1 MKRRIAT
8 VLLIILASIAIV
20 GEQTAPAGG
29 ETPAAGGGSK
39 PQSGGGTKQESQA
52 KTENEIDQIIQS
64 ELNNINNTDTAA
76 TTTAPAATST
86 VDTGT
91 TPTIGGDEASDG
103 SKFKVYDNYEKAIK
117 TNPSSGEIFRLCNL
131 YFRDG
136 LYERA
141 MNLAKQ
147 DNARDI
153 RNLYVV
159 ALSSRLMGN
168 FDQSIQYYNEILA
181 RYPNFL
187 EAHLGLGIAYK
198 SKGDFKRAV
207 EYLKTYNNSRR
218 DENVNKEIALL
229 NNIINGT
236 LN

>member
-1 MKRRIAT
+1 MKRKFAMILVIIA
-8 VLLIILASIAIV
+8 ASIMLT
-20 GEQTAPAGG
+20 GEPTEGGGDAGTAAPAG
-29 ETPAAGGGSK
+29 TKPPQAQPAGDPG
-39 PQSGGGTKQESQA
+39 A

-64 ELNNINNTDTAA
+64 ELDNINKGTAA
-76 TTTAPAATST
+76 APVTQST

-91 TPTIGGDEASDG
+91 TPVLGDQASDG

-117 TNPSSGEIFRLCNL
+117 ANPSSGAIFRLCNL

-141 MNLAKQ
+141 MNLAKA
-147 DNARDI
+147 DNARDV

-181 RYPNFL
+181 KYPGFA
-187 EAHLGLGIAYK
+187 EAQLGLGIAYK
-198 SKGDFKRAV
+198 SKGDFQRAV
-207 EYLKTYNNSRR
+207 EHLKNYNNARR
-218 DENVNKEIALL
+218 DDNVSKEIVLL
-229 NNIINGT
+229 NSIINGT
-236 LN
+236 L

>member
-1 MKRRIAT
+1 MKRKFAMILVIIA
-8 VLLIILASIAIV
+8 ASIMLT
-20 GEQTAPAGG
+20 GEPTEGGGDSGTAAPAGG
-29 ETPAAGGGSK
+29 TK
-39 PQSGGGTKQESQA
+39 PQAQPAGDPGA

-64 ELNNINNTDTAA
+64 ELDNINKGTAA
-76 TTTAPAATST
+76 APVTQST

-91 TPTIGGDEASDG
+91 TPVLGDQASDG

-117 TNPSSGEIFRLCNL
+117 ANPSSGAIFRLCNL

-141 MNLAKQ
+141 MRLAKV
-147 DNARDI
+147 DNAREV

-159 ALSSRLMGN
+159 ALSLRLMGN

-181 RYPNFL
+181 KYPGFA
-187 EAHLGLGIAYK
+187 EAQLGLGIAYK
-198 SKGDFKRAV
+198 SKGDFQRAV
-207 EYLKTYNNSRR
+207 EHLKNYNNARR
-218 DENVNKEIALL
+218 DDNVSREIVLL

-236 LN
+236 L

>member
-1 MKRRIAT
+1 MKRKFAMILVIIA
-8 VLLIILASIAIV
+8 ASIMLT
-20 GEQTAPAGG
+20 GEPTEGGGDSGTAAPAGG
-29 ETPAAGGGSK
+29 TK
-39 PQSGGGTKQESQA
+39 PQAQPAGDPGA

-64 ELNNINNTDTAA
+64 ELDNINKGTAA
-76 TTTAPAATST
+76 APVTQST

-91 TPTIGGDEASDG
+91 TPVLGDQASDG

-117 TNPSSGEIFRLCNL
+117 ANPSSGAIFRLCNL

-141 MNLAKQ
+141 MSLAKA
-147 DNARDI
+147 DNARDV

-181 RYPNFL
+181 KYPGFA
-187 EAHLGLGIAYK
+187 EAQLGLGIAYK
-198 SKGDFKRAV
+198 SKGDFQRAV
-207 EYLKTYNNSRR
+207 EHLKNYNNARR
-218 DENVNKEIALL
+218 DDNVSREIVLL
-229 NNIINGT
+229 NKVFKP
-236 LN
+236 

>member
-1 MKRRIAT
+1 MKRKFAMILVIIA
-8 VLLIILASIAIV
+8 ASIMLT
-20 GEQTAPAGG
+20 GEPTEGGGDAGTAAPAG
-29 ETPAAGGGSK
+29 TKPPQAQPAGDPG
-39 PQSGGGTKQESQA
+39 A

-64 ELNNINNTDTAA
+64 ELDNINKGTA
-76 TTTAPAATST
+76 TAPVTQST

-91 TPTIGGDEASDG
+91 TPVLGDQASDG

-117 TNPSSGEIFRLCNL
+117 ANPSSGAIFRLCNL

-141 MNLAKQ
+141 MNLAKA
-147 DNARDI
+147 DNARDV

-181 RYPNFL
+181 KYPGFA
-187 EAHLGLGIAYK
+187 EAQLGLGIAYK
-198 SKGDFKRAV
+198 SKGDFQRAV
-207 EYLKTYNNSRR
+207 EHLKNYNNARR
-218 DENVNKEIALL
+218 DDNVSKEIVLL
-229 NNIINGT
+229 NSIINGT
-236 LN
+236 L